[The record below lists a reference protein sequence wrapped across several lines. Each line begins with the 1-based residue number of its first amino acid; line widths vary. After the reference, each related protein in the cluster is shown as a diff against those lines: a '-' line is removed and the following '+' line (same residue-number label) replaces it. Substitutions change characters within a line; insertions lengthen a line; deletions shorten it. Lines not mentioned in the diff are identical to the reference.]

1 MTIQSSISSSNRSI
15 TPKTKLT
22 NLELEL
28 ELELEEEEG
37 EEQPQEVQEINSTSF
52 SSSTTFGLY
61 DESDGDKAYLA
72 KSKLIAE
79 SIQSIG
85 FGKYQIGL
93 FFVAGFGWLSD
104 NAWPVATSLILPRL
118 NEINGVHPPPSSSS
132 SSPNKGP
139 YLMLAQ
145 NLGLLLGAAFW
156 SISSDIIGRKW
167 AFNLTFLIT
176 GIWAIIGGSSP
187 NFIALC
193 CFEAFWSFGVGGN
206 LPVDSAIFL
215 EALPSSYQWLL
226 TVMSAWWAIGQIVV
240 NLISWGLIANFSCP
254 TTDNDV
260 GSGSGSGNIIC
271 YKEDNKGWRYFLFT
285 MGGLTLLMF
294 FTRFAFQI
302 FESPRY
308 YLARGDSIKTIE
320 TLEKIA
326 KINGK
331 TCPITIKDLQDI
343 DELYDESELEKETE
357 TETDTTI
364 TTTTTKKNNRLI
376 KEKLKKYNLSHV
388 RQCFTTSKKMT
399 LSIIL
404 VVWLWG
410 VIGLAFPLYNAFIP
424 SYLESRGDANK
435 PLTVH
440 ETYRNTLIIS
450 ILGIPGS
457 LIGGILVELKI
468 GRKGTLFLSLILT
481 GIFLFGSTT
490 AKTSNANLAWNC
502 MFSFMSTIMYGVL
515 YAYTPEVFYSQIR
528 GTAIGLAASFNR
540 IMGVFA
546 PIIAIYADL
555 TTSAPIFVSGALFIF
570 AGILSLCCPYEPRG
584 KPSY

>member
-1 MTIQSSISSSNRSI
+1 MPSSISSSSQSM

-22 NLELEL
+22 NLER
-28 ELELEEEEG
+28 
-37 EEQPQEVQEINSTSF
+37 EEQHDEQYEAHEQEISSTS
-52 SSSTTFGLY
+52 STFGLY
-61 DESDGDKAYLA
+61 DESDADKAYLA

-79 SIQSIG
+79 AIQSIG

-104 NAWPVATSLILPRL
+104 NAWAVATSLILPRL
-118 NEINGVHPPPSSSS
+118 NEINGVHPPSL
-132 SSPNKGP
+132 KTGP
-139 YLMLAQ
+139 YLILAQ
-145 NLGLLLGAAFW
+145 NLGLLIGAAFW

-176 GIWAIIGGSSP
+176 GIWAIIAGSSP

-226 TVMSAWWAIGQIVV
+226 TVMSAWWAIGQIIV

-254 TTDNDV
+254 TNTSTSTSTSEV
-260 GSGSGSGNIIC
+260 C
-271 YKEDNKGWRYFLFT
+271 YKSDNKGWRYFLFT

-294 FTRFAFQI
+294 SARFAFRV

-308 YLARGDSIKTIE
+308 YLARGDLIKTIE
-320 TLEKIA
+320 TLERIA
-326 KINGK
+326 RINGK
-331 TCPITIKDLQDI
+331 KCPITLQDLQDI
-343 DELYDESELEKETE
+343 DELYESQSQLNVKH
-357 TETDTTI
+357 
-364 TTTTTKKNNRLI
+364 NGNRLV
-376 KEKLKKYNLSHV
+376 KEKLSKYNLSHV
-388 RQCFTTSKKMT
+388 RQCFKSKRMT
-399 LSIIL
+399 LSILL
-404 VVWLWG
+404 VVFLWG

-440 ETYRNTLIIS
+440 ETYRNTLIVS
-450 ILGIPGS
+450 VLGIPGS

-515 YAYTPEVFYSQIR
+515 YAYTPEIFYSQIR

>member
-1 MTIQSSISSSNRSI
+1 M

-22 NLELEL
+22 NLER
-28 ELELEEEEG
+28 
-37 EEQPQEVQEINSTSF
+37 EEQHNEQYDEQYDEHEQEISSTS
-52 SSSTTFGLY
+52 STFGLY
-61 DESDGDKAYLA
+61 DESDADKAYLT

-79 SIQSIG
+79 AIQSIG

-118 NEINGVHPPPSSSS
+118 NEINGVHPPSL
-132 SSPNKGP
+132 KTGP
-139 YLMLAQ
+139 YLILAQ
-145 NLGLLLGAAFW
+145 NLGLLVGAAFW

-176 GIWAIIGGSSP
+176 GIWAIIAGSSP

-215 EALPSSYQWLL
+215 EALPTSYQWLL
-226 TVMSAWWAIGQIVV
+226 TVMSAWWAIGQIIV

-254 TTDNDV
+254 TNTSTSTSTSEV
-260 GSGSGSGNIIC
+260 C
-271 YKEDNKGWRYFLFT
+271 YKSDNKGWRYFLFT

-294 FTRFAFQI
+294 SARFAFRV

-308 YLARGDSIKTIE
+308 YLARGDLIKTIE
-320 TLEKIA
+320 TLERIA
-326 KINGK
+326 RINGK
-331 TCPITIKDLQDI
+331 KCPITLQDLQDI
-343 DELYDESELEKETE
+343 DELYESQSQLNVKH
-357 TETDTTI
+357 
-364 TTTTTKKNNRLI
+364 NGNRLV
-376 KEKLKKYNLSHV
+376 KEKLSKYNLSHV
-388 RQCFTTSKKMT
+388 RQCFKSKRMT
-399 LSIIL
+399 LSILL
-404 VVWLWG
+404 VVFLWG

-440 ETYRNTLIIS
+440 ETYRNTLIVS
-450 ILGIPGS
+450 VLGIPGS

-515 YAYTPEVFYSQIR
+515 YAYTPEIFYSQIR

>member
-1 MTIQSSISSSNRSI
+1 
-15 TPKTKLT
+15 
-22 NLELEL
+22 
-28 ELELEEEEG
+28 
-37 EEQPQEVQEINSTSF
+37 
-52 SSSTTFGLY
+52 
-61 DESDGDKAYLA
+61 
-72 KSKLIAE
+72 
-79 SIQSIG
+79 
-85 FGKYQIGL
+85 
-93 FFVAGFGWLSD
+93 
-104 NAWPVATSLILPRL
+104 
-118 NEINGVHPPPSSSS
+118 
-132 SSPNKGP
+132 
-139 YLMLAQ
+139 
-145 NLGLLLGAAFW
+145 
-156 SISSDIIGRKW
+156 
-167 AFNLTFLIT
+167 
-176 GIWAIIGGSSP
+176 
-187 NFIALC
+187 
-193 CFEAFWSFGVGGN
+193 
-206 LPVDSAIFL
+206 
-215 EALPSSYQWLL
+215 
-226 TVMSAWWAIGQIVV
+226 
-240 NLISWGLIANFSCP
+240 
-254 TTDNDV
+254 
-260 GSGSGSGNIIC
+260 
-271 YKEDNKGWRYFLFT
+271 
-285 MGGLTLLMF
+285 
-294 FTRFAFQI
+294 
-302 FESPRY
+302 
-308 YLARGDSIKTIE
+308 
-320 TLEKIA
+320 
-326 KINGK
+326 
-331 TCPITIKDLQDI
+331 
-343 DELYDESELEKETE
+343 
-357 TETDTTI
+357 
-364 TTTTTKKNNRLI
+364 
-376 KEKLKKYNLSHV
+376 
-388 RQCFTTSKKMT
+388 MT

-468 GRKGTLFLSLILT
+468 GHKGTLFLSLILT